1 MKNVIVI
8 LCLAMGVFTAQG
20 QSIMEQAST
29 NPDLSTFVTACKAA
43 DLQTTLEGDGPFT
56 VFAPSNDAFA
66 TLTAGTLESLLQP
79 ENKDQLV
86 AILSYHVIPGKVA
99 SIDVTEGKSP
109 TVQGEEVDITVD
121 ADDVIKVNNA
131 TVTTADVEA
140 TNGVMHVI
148 DQVIMPP
155 SQLKN

>member
-1 MKNVIVI
+1 MVALI
-8 LCLAMGVFTAQG
+8 LVMGVFTIQA
-20 QSIMEQAST
+20 QSILEQAENT
-29 NPDLSTFVTACKAA
+29 AELSTFVTACKAA
-43 DLQTTLEGDGPFT
+43 GMEAVLSGEGQYT

-66 TLTAGTLESLLQP
+66 ALPNGTLESLLMP

-86 AILSYHVIPGKVA
+86 EILSYHVIPGKILSVDA
-99 SIDVTEGKSP
+99 TEGKAP
-109 TVQGEEVDITVD
+109 TVEGEEVDIAVT
-121 ADDVIKVNNA
+121 DDVVTVNSA

-140 TNGVMHVI
+140 SNGVIHVI